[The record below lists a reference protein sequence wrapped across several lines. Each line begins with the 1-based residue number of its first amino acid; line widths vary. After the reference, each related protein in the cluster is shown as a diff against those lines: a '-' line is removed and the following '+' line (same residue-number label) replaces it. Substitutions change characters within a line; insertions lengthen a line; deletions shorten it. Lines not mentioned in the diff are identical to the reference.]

1 MLSAEDIKI
10 SYVAIVGA
18 ADGVGRAAASSA
30 DPNDGDRGA
39 GHPEEDIDVL
49 DDDAKCAQQ
58 RGAGGGACLPSES
71 RKFKHMHPEGTRVVS
86 ELEVAGPW
94 GDVERG

>member
-18 ADGVGRAAASSA
+18 ANGVGRAAATSA

-39 GHPEEDIDVL
+39 GHPEEDVDVL
-49 DDDAKCAQQ
+49 DDDAKRTQQ
-58 RGAGGGACLPSES
+58 CGAGGGASLPI
-71 RKFKHMHPEGTRVVS
+71 PVT
-86 ELEVAGPW
+86 
-94 GDVERG
+94 